1 MTAGAALAK
10 RAIEMT
16 EAKVVK
22 ETISLELNDMALKL
36 VEKGLEWWS

>member
-22 ETISLELNDMALKL
+22 ETISLELNDMVLKL